1 MSKKRRGSPLQE
13 WRSQYGYVSGQLRD
27 IKRGI
32 RSGEGWSRFSSSQGQ
47 FFILALKVQAQEL
60 MEARAAAAAKAQAFW
75 DKGTIHPANHAG
87 EHAMEAAH

>member
-32 RSGEGWSRFSSSQGQ
+32 RSGEGWSNYARTSG
-47 FFILALKVQAQEL
+47 ALI
-60 MEARAAAAAKAQAFW
+60 ARIPSWDNKAPYLGHQW
-75 DKGTIHPANHAG
+75 ANDD
-87 EHAMEAAH
+87 